1 MFVCIVVLK
10 TELGRPLPAFYWDGK
25 MSVNSSSECRMSV
38 RSGTFFCWLAALETL
53 ALRERRSKESRRI
66 WTFLCF
72 YWQKSKLCL
81 LVWSLK
87 QMWFSPLFHGGLT
100 YLSLI
105 VILSPTL
112 QIQMTDV
119 LGLPKT
125 PVEDRCNFL
134 RISGS
139 PSFVLPQS
147 KHIFC
152 NFLLAWAQ
160 CLVIIK
166 RPYRTTI
173 ALKCSS

>member
-10 TELGRPLPAFYWDGK
+10 TELGRPLPAFYWNGK
-25 MSVNSSSECRMSV
+25 ISVNSSSECRMSE

-125 PVEDRCNFL
+125 PVEDTDAIFYESPVHLLLCCL
-134 RISGS
+134 RVNTFSVISYWHERS
-139 PSFVLPQS
+139 
-147 KHIFC
+147 
-152 NFLLAWAQ
+152 A
-160 CLVIIK
+160 
-166 RPYRTTI
+166 
-173 ALKCSS
+173 

>member
-1 MFVCIVVLK
+1 MFPVYHPILHASPDLWNANEACRCLFALLSWWPNSGV
-10 TELGRPLPAFYWDGK
+10 RFPPFYWNGK
-25 MSVNSSSECRMSV
+25 ISVNSSSECRMSV
-38 RSGTFFCWLAALETL
+38 RSGTFFCGLAALETL
-53 ALRERRSKESRRI
+53 ALSERRSKESRRV
-66 WTFLCF
+66 WTFLFLFSF

-125 PVEDRCNFL
+125 PWKTQMQFSTNL
-134 RISGS
+134 RF
-139 PSFVLPQS
+139 SFCCVTS
-147 KHIFC
+147 E
-152 NFLLAWAQ
+152 
-160 CLVIIK
+160 
-166 RPYRTTI
+166 
-173 ALKCSS
+173 